1 MLFISTST
9 FPFFG
14 EMLSRANIQIY
25 ELNEEENNSHNSKV
39 KGKFGSYTA
48 YLESQKSLIEYSTTL
63 STIIYLLKR
72 YTNYFPEV
80 NTPPPELSFII

>member
-9 FPFFG
+9 FPYFN
-14 EMLSRANIQIY
+14 EILIRANIQIY
-25 ELNEEENNSHNSKV
+25 ELNEEENGNHNSKV
-39 KGKFGSYTA
+39 KGKFGSFTTEI
-48 YLESQKSLIEYSTTL
+48 ESQKSLIEYNTTL